1 MSSRRAEGIRGPD
14 WLPFVGTLK
23 EKEHLMQV
31 HEVRD
36 FSKRG
41 DALPVP
47 NLVEVQIESYQRFLQ
62 MVG

>member
-1 MSSRRAEGIRGPD
+1 
-14 WLPFVGTLK
+14 
-23 EKEHLMQV
+23 MQV

-62 MVG
+62 KEVEPAKRCRFRT